1 MRKHELV
8 LVADDRARHALPGSV
23 ADITVRMIDWRDKK
37 ALASVGDSPVL
48 VDVDLRDAAKVSSIR
63 DHLSRSARSPCR
75 IIAVDRGSHLS
86 EAQANGLGA
95 SDLIRRPLD
104 VQSLRSVLH
113 RHFPPEASSSEEVPP
128 GPHQEGFDK
137 EPGGSSIIT
146 AAAELHRMF
155 TALTPGRPLDMTKV
169 SQAGDQIVEAIADV
183 GLTKWLNTV
192 RRYHEGTFQH
202 CLIVTGVSTAFGHG
216 TGMRRSDV
224 LTITIAGLLHDI
236 GKAEIPLEILDKPGK
251 LTHEEFDIIK
261 RHPGIGY
268 DYLRTQSA
276 VVSPEIYDVVR
287 HHHEYLDGSGYPDG
301 LQAQQIN
308 DLTRILTICD
318 VYGALVEQRPY
329 RSPKSPELALDILTG
344 MAADGKV
351 EYELVRALDSCVK
364 G

>member
-8 LVADDRARHALPGSV
+8 LVADDRARRGLPGSV
-23 ADITVRMIDWRDKK
+23 ADIAVRMIDWRDTK
-37 ALASVGDSPVL
+37 ALASVGDAPVL
-48 VDVDLRDAAKVSSIR
+48 VDVDLRDAAKVSNIR
-63 DHLSRSARSPCR
+63 DHLSHSARSPCR
-75 IIAVDRGSHLS
+75 IVAVDRGSHLS

-104 VQSLRSVLH
+104 VQSLRSVLQ
-113 RHFPPEASSSEEVPP
+113 RHFPEASGTEDVPF
-128 GPHQEGFDK
+128 GADQKGLDK
-137 EPGGSSIIT
+137 APGGSSIIT

-155 TALTPGRPLDMTKV
+155 TALTRGRPLDMTKV
-169 SQAGDQIVEAIADV
+169 SQAGDQIVEAIGDV

-216 TGMRRSDV
+216 TGMRRPDV

-251 LTHEEFDIIK
+251 LTHEEFDVIK

-276 VVSPEIYDVVR
+276 VVSSEIYDVVR

-301 LQAQQIN
+301 LQAQRIN